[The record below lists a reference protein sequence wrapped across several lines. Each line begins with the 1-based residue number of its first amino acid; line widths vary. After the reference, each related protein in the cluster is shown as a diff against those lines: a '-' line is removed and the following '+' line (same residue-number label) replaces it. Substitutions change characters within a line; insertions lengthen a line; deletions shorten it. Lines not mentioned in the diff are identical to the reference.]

1 MKRMVADETRVFLRQ
16 SQLLREEL
24 DSLSLTNQ
32 EKVASFVQKLSETV
46 ENYNA
51 SFITRYFDPQTEIR
65 ACISK
70 RLRYLATHYLELYQS
85 LIQKLLSLFHYP
97 ITDVSLS
104 EEESLSS
111 LSEQQMDDVATFV
124 RSYLNV
130 LQDMRTR
137 LPDLLPSSMDSLED
151 CLDELLKPIR
161 ARFIFHFILNDQTNA
176 IAASNL

>member
-1 MKRMVADETRVFLRQ
+1 MVADETRVFLRQ

-32 EKVASFVQKLSETV
+32 EKVA
-46 ENYNA
+46 
-51 SFITRYFDPQTEIR
+51 QTEIR

-137 LPDLLPSSMDSLED
+137 LPDLLPSSTDSLED

-161 ARFIFHFILNDQTNA
+161 TRFIFHFILNDQTNA

>member
-1 MKRMVADETRVFLRQ
+1 MVADETRIFLKQ

-32 EKVASFVQKLSETV
+32 EKVASFVQKLAETV
-46 ENYNA
+46 ESYST
-51 SFITRYFDPQTEIR
+51 SFITRYLDPQTEIR
-65 ACISK
+65 TCISK
-70 RLRYLATHYLELYQS
+70 RLRYLATHYLDLYQS

-111 LSEQQMDDVATFV
+111 LSEQQMDDIATFV
-124 RSYLNV
+124 RSYLRV

-137 LPDLLPSSMDSLED
+137 LPDLLPSFSKPLDD
-151 CLDELLKPIR
+151 CLNELLKPIKT
-161 ARFIFHFILNDQTNA
+161 RFIFHFILNEQTNA